1 MDISSIQAMAN
12 QYTSESSSTK
22 KLQNS
27 LKNDYSEATSEELM
41 DVCKEFEAY
50 FVEQIFKEMR
60 KTIPES
66 ESTSSYS
73 STMKEYYEDSL
84 YQEYAKAITQH
95 TIFFHC
101 HKNRGIL
108 FLQHIQNLGSAV
120 FLGIASEQIRSALM
134 VDFANLPQ
142 QFDNAGYI
150 LRFCKANFHR
160 YPSVKIVSAPSAYF
174 V

>member
-73 STMKEYYEDSL
+73 STMKEYYEEVNESDLANAAINGSRAN
-84 YQEYAKAITQH
+84 AKLGFVTFQVSFSPLTTSCSCSVVFVVTDKFGIYYMVSKIIATVFVM
-95 TIFFHC
+95 IFNFVTR
-101 HKNRGIL
+101 KK
-108 FLQHIQNLGSAV
+108 FL
-120 FLGIASEQIRSALM
+120 E
-134 VDFANLPQ
+134 
-142 QFDNAGYI
+142 
-150 LRFCKANFHR
+150 
-160 YPSVKIVSAPSAYF
+160 
-174 V
+174 

>member
-84 YQEYAKAITQH
+84 YQEYAKAITEQGD
-95 TIFFHC
+95 
-101 HKNRGIL
+101 GIGL
-108 FLQHIQNLGSAV
+108 AKTLY
-120 FLGIASEQIRSALM
+120 EQMKRNYNIE
-134 VDFANLPQ
+134 D
-142 QFDNAGYI
+142 
-150 LRFCKANFHR
+150 
-160 YPSVKIVSAPSAYF
+160 
-174 V
+174 